1 MEYKFTGTSEEPL
14 GVWIHS
20 DDLQIVRH
28 ITSDK
33 FELVEVQNDTPD
45 TFVVVRGEV
54 DLADYTDE
62 EVLNYITGYGY
73 KSIADVEE
81 QYGSEARQIIA
92 ECIFECL
99 DYCEYDFISSQFSSE
114 DEAEVYLR
122 MISDEA
128 LTKKPHKLFEEV
140 LQ

>member
-1 MEYKFTGTSEEPL
+1 MEYKFTDTSEEF
-14 GVWIHS
+14 GGWINS
-20 DDLQIVRH
+20 DDLQIIRH
-28 ITSDK
+28 ITPNR
-33 FELVEVQNDTPD
+33 FELAEVQLYTPD

-54 DLADYTDE
+54 DLAYYTDE

-73 KSIADVEE
+73 KSIADVEK
-81 QYGSEARQIIA
+81 QYGTEARQIIA

-99 DYCEYDFISSQFSSE
+99 DYCEYDFISPQFSSE

-122 MISDEA
+122 MISSEA
-128 LTKKPHKLFEEV
+128 LAKKPHKLFEEV

>member
-14 GVWIHS
+14 GIWINS
-20 DDLQIVRH
+20 DDLQIVRYV
-28 ITSDK
+28 TPNR
-33 FELVEVQNDTPD
+33 FELAEVQIYTPD
-45 TFVVVRGEV
+45 TFVVVRSEV
-54 DLADYTDE
+54 DLAYYTDE

-73 KSIADVEE
+73 KSIADVEK

-99 DYCEYDFISSQFSSE
+99 DYCEYDFISSPFSSE

-122 MISDEA
+122 MISGEA
-128 LTKKPHKLFEEV
+128 LTKKASQAF
-140 LQ
+140 

>member
-1 MEYKFTGTSEEPL
+1 MEYKFTGTSKEPL
-14 GVWIHS
+14 GVWTSS

-28 ITSDK
+28 ITPNR
-33 FELVEVQNDTPD
+33 FELAEVQTYTSD

-54 DLADYTDE
+54 DLAYYTDE
-62 EVLNYITGYGY
+62 KVLNYITGYGY
-73 KSIADVEE
+73 KSIADVEK

-114 DEAEVYLR
+114 DDAEVYLR
-122 MISDEA
+122 MISD
-128 LTKKPHKLFEEV
+128 KV
-140 LQ
+140 

>member
-14 GVWIHS
+14 GIWINS

-28 ITSDK
+28 VTPNR
-33 FELVEVQNDTPD
+33 FELAEVQIYTPD

-54 DLADYTDE
+54 DFDYYTDE

-73 KSIADVEE
+73 KSIIDVEK
-81 QYGSEARQIIA
+81 QYGPEARQIIA

-99 DYCEYDFISSQFSSE
+99 GDYEYDFISSQFSSE
-114 DEAEVYLR
+114 DEAEAYLR
-122 MISDEA
+122 MISSEA
-128 LTKKPHKLFEEV
+128 
-140 LQ
+140 